1 MNNVEEETIANQ
13 NYRYVLD
20 FFFKNNE
27 VWNRRFDNF
36 SRLASDLSG
45 RPIAFNSALAIIV
58 FWMISGPVFGFSDT
72 WQLIINTATTIV
84 TFLMV
89 FLIQH
94 TQNRENQAIHIKLDE
109 LLRAQ
114 KGARKDIMD
123 LEVLEE
129 KELNLLYDYYRSLAK
144 TARTSHPTNS
154 DKVK

>member
-1 MNNVEEETIANQ
+1 MNVEEETIANQ

-27 VWNRRFDNF
+27 VWNRRFDYF

-58 FWMISGPVFGFSDT
+58 FWMVSGPVFGFSDT

-114 KGARKDIMD
+114 KGARQDIMD

-129 KELNLLYDYYRSLAK
+129 KELNLLYDYYHSLAK
-144 TARTSHPTNS
+144 TARTRSTTDS